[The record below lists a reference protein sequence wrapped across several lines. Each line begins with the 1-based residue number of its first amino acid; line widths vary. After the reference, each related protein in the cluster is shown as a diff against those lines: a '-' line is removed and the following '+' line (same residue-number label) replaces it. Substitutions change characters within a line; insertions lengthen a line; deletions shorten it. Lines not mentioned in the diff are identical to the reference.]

1 MSEFTGTHVHTLD
14 DKGRVSVPA
23 AFRRQL
29 TGEDLYLNL
38 GMDGCLVIYPPEKW
52 ERVRRSLDG
61 LSRSQSRQR
70 YFLRRF
76 ARFLHPV
83 TIDGQ
88 GRISIPSDLLRQAG
102 ISSEIVFLGQFDS
115 IELWSTERFA
125 AYSEEEQYSY
135 EEAAEALD
143 IDI

>member
-29 TGEDLYLNL
+29 TGEELYLNL
-38 GMDGCLVIYPPEKW
+38 GMDGCLVIYPAEKW

-88 GRISIPSDLLRQAG
+88 GRISIPSELLRQAG